1 VKVDVQNRDVYLESL
16 GLASASGHVGSSPGR
31 HESEKQRLPFGD
43 AVDIEF
49 FEPAEAAALMR
60 CTESWLRDGAT
71 SGRFPHACWGKGK
84 IIFTS
89 EHILEIAKLSEIL
102 PGASGS
108 PLSASRLSGKERLI
122 GTRSKA
128 RLSTIRSAAKALTA
142 VTAFLLS
149 GSLTGCE
156 AAANAL

>member
-1 VKVDVQNRDVYLESL
+1 VEI
-16 GLASASGHVGSSPGR
+16 A
-31 HESEKQRLPFGD
+31 
-43 AVDIEF
+43 F

-102 PGASGS
+102 PGSTGS
-108 PLSASRLSGKERLI
+108 PVSVSRSAPKERLI
-122 GTRSKA
+122 GTRSKV
-128 RLSTIRSAAKALTA
+128 RLAP
-142 VTAFLLS
+142 
-149 GSLTGCE
+149 
-156 AAANAL
+156 AN

>member
-1 VKVDVQNRDVYLESL
+1 ME
-16 GLASASGHVGSSPGR
+16 
-31 HESEKQRLPFGD
+31 
-43 AVDIEF
+43 IEF

-102 PGASGS
+102 PGSTGS
-108 PLSASRLSGKERLI
+108 PLSVSRPAGNERLI
-122 GTRSKA
+122 GSRSKA
-128 RLSTIRSAAKALTA
+128 RLTT
-142 VTAFLLS
+142 VH
-149 GSLTGCE
+149 
-156 AAANAL
+156 

>member
-1 VKVDVQNRDVYLESL
+1 M
-16 GLASASGHVGSSPGR
+16 
-31 HESEKQRLPFGD
+31 
-43 AVDIEF
+43 DIEF

-89 EHILEIAKLSEIL
+89 EHIREIARLSEIL
-102 PGASGS
+102 PDGAESTHS
-108 PLSASRLSGKERLI
+108 TEQPLTKQRLI

-128 RLSTIRSAAKALTA
+128 RLAS
-142 VTAFLLS
+142 V
-149 GSLTGCE
+149 
-156 AAANAL
+156 N

>member
-1 VKVDVQNRDVYLESL
+1 M
-16 GLASASGHVGSSPGR
+16 
-31 HESEKQRLPFGD
+31 
-43 AVDIEF
+43 DIEF

-102 PGASGS
+102 PGSNPANHR
-108 PLSASRLSGKERLI
+108 PAAKERLI
-122 GTRSKA
+122 GTRA
-128 RLSTIRSAAKALTA
+128 RVRLAP
-142 VTAFLLS
+142 
-149 GSLTGCE
+149 
-156 AAANAL
+156 AN

>member
-1 VKVDVQNRDVYLESL
+1 MNLETSFFL
-16 GLASASGHVGSSPGR
+16 MEVS
-31 HESEKQRLPFGD
+31 
-43 AVDIEF
+43 VDIEF

-102 PGASGS
+102 PGSAGGS
-108 PLSASRLSGKERLI
+108 LPARSSRSQERLI
-122 GTRSKA
+122 GTRAKV
-128 RLSTIRSAAKALTA
+128 RL
-142 VTAFLLS
+142 
-149 GSLTGCE
+149 
-156 AAANAL
+156 AAAT

>member
-1 VKVDVQNRDVYLESL
+1 M
-16 GLASASGHVGSSPGR
+16 SAS
-31 HESEKQRLPFGD
+31 PFAGMKLETTFFLIE
-43 AVDIEF
+43 VPMDIEF

-102 PGASGS
+102 PGSNGS
-108 PLSASRLSGKERLI
+108 HAVSRRPAAKERLI
-122 GTRSKA
+122 GTRA
-128 RLSTIRSAAKALTA
+128 RVRL
-142 VTAFLLS
+142 
-149 GSLTGCE
+149 
-156 AAANAL
+156 AAANG

>member
-1 VKVDVQNRDVYLESL
+1 ME
-16 GLASASGHVGSSPGR
+16 
-31 HESEKQRLPFGD
+31 
-43 AVDIEF
+43 IEF

-102 PGASGS
+102 PDATRP
-108 PLSASRLSGKERLI
+108 PLSPSRPVTKERLI
-122 GTRSKA
+122 GTRSKV
-128 RLSTIRSAAKALTA
+128 RL
-142 VTAFLLS
+142 
-149 GSLTGCE
+149 
-156 AAANAL
+156 ANAN

>member
-1 VKVDVQNRDVYLESL
+1 
-16 GLASASGHVGSSPGR
+16 
-31 HESEKQRLPFGD
+31 
-43 AVDIEF
+43 VDIEF

-102 PGASGS
+102 PGSSVAHLDVANR
-108 PLSASRLSGKERLI
+108 PAAKERLI
-122 GTRSKA
+122 GTRA
-128 RLSTIRSAAKALTA
+128 RVRLAP
-142 VTAFLLS
+142 
-149 GSLTGCE
+149 
-156 AAANAL
+156 AN

>member
-1 VKVDVQNRDVYLESL
+1 ME
-16 GLASASGHVGSSPGR
+16 
-31 HESEKQRLPFGD
+31 
-43 AVDIEF
+43 IEF

-102 PGASGS
+102 PGSSGFPIS
-108 PLSASRLSGKERLI
+108 VSRPAAKERLI
-122 GTRSKA
+122 GTRSKV
-128 RLSTIRSAAKALTA
+128 RLAKA
-142 VTAFLLS
+142 
-149 GSLTGCE
+149 
-156 AAANAL
+156 N

>member
-1 VKVDVQNRDVYLESL
+1 M
-16 GLASASGHVGSSPGR
+16 
-31 HESEKQRLPFGD
+31 
-43 AVDIEF
+43 DIEF

-102 PGASGS
+102 PGGTGS
-108 PLSASRLSGKERLI
+108 PLSVNRPAGKERLI

-128 RLSTIRSAAKALTA
+128 RLTT
-142 VTAFLLS
+142 VH
-149 GSLTGCE
+149 
-156 AAANAL
+156 